1 MGRVSRHCA
10 AALWDEMVP
19 PMDLRPAACGLGGA
33 LTLPVQDERV
43 EAALGRMEG
52 RRSDGSCRQP
62 RTGRQMK
69 LSSRKVTLFPDLGG
83 IRLSSGPDGPGP
95 PSEVVISDGHYVS
108 YVRHPAK
115 YIRRPTV

>member
-19 PMDLRPAACGLGGA
+19 PMDLRPAAWGLGDA
-33 LTLPVQDERV
+33 LTVPVQEARL

-62 RTGRQMK
+62 QTGRQMK
-69 LSSRKVTLFPDLGG
+69 LFSRKGDPIARRRGNKAL
-83 IRLSSGPDGPGP
+83 IRS
-95 PSEVVISDGHYVS
+95 
-108 YVRHPAK
+108 
-115 YIRRPTV
+115 RRPRTAQRGSHLPMGIMFLMYASPRCT